1 MSRKEAISILE
12 QDIKR
17 IELAQIEPQED
28 QQFIYDA
35 LQEAKNFLEQI
46 SKAGDNEAIQESS
59 DPLDMRL
66 RNVQHLGTWTF

>member
-35 LQEAKNFLEQI
+35 LQEAKNLLEQI
-46 SKAGDNEAIQESS
+46 SKAGDNGAIQEAS
-59 DPLDMRL
+59 DPLDMRM
-66 RNVQHLGTWTF
+66 RNVQRVGTWTF

>member
-28 QQFIYDA
+28 QQFIHDA
-35 LQEAKNFLEQI
+35 LQEAKNFLRF
-46 SKAGDNEAIQESS
+46 KN
-59 DPLDMRL
+59 PLIP
-66 RNVQHLGTWTF
+66 